1 MPASKGHSR
10 QKEDQ
15 HMGVSTLYSMYTE
28 AISDGKLELLR
39 MFLDTLIKNP
49 LLAAFVTSLL
59 LKDLKKTVTAFI
71 KYFV

>member
-1 MPASKGHSR
+1 
-10 QKEDQ
+10 
-15 HMGVSTLYSMYTE
+15 MGDSTLSSMYTE

>member
-15 HMGVSTLYSMYTE
+15 HMDASTLYSMYTE

>member
-1 MPASKGHSR
+1 
-10 QKEDQ
+10 
-15 HMGVSTLYSMYTE
+15 MGDSTLYSMYTE

>member
-1 MPASKGHSR
+1 
-10 QKEDQ
+10 
-15 HMGVSTLYSMYTE
+15 MGVSTLYSMYTE

>member
-1 MPASKGHSR
+1 
-10 QKEDQ
+10 
-15 HMGVSTLYSMYTE
+15 MGASTLYSMYTE

-59 LKDLKKTVTAFI
+59 LKDLKKQLLHS
-71 KYFV
+71 